1 MKKNLLI
8 VLLAL
13 ICGGTIT
20 LFAFLKVNN
29 NLKIEENMI
38 TVFQVGVYKN
48 EINAL
53 AEAKKYNGIVHKD
66 DNYFRVYIAAYQDN
80 KIINKMK
87 NYYDE
92 LGTSYYLREIK
103 IDKDF
108 LTIINKYEKLLE
120 NSNDNSIYSNLNNLL
135 ITKMEEH
142 L

>member
-13 ICGGTIT
+13 ICGGAIT
-20 LFAFLKVNN
+20 LFAFFKVNN

-66 DNYFRVYIAAYQDN
+66 DNYFRVYIAAYQN
-80 KIINKMK
+80 NEIINKMK

-92 LGTSYYLREIK
+92 LGTSYYLRKIK